1 MRKITKNVV
10 SCFLAEIE
18 TNEGNTSVSIEFDSS
33 VGRVVFLK
41 LHGNKIAR
49 KLLGSKV
56 IEISNA
62 GWFSNTTKERL
73 NALPGARIQQVNGQW
88 YQNGKLWDGQWITIN

>member
-10 SCFLAEIE
+10 SCFLVEVE

-41 LHGNKIAR
+41 LYGNKIAR
-49 KLLGSKV
+49 KLIGSKTF
-56 IEISNA
+56 EISNS

-73 NALPGARIQQVNGQW
+73 NALPGISI
-88 YQNGKLWDGQWITIN
+88 YQNSGIWYLNGNEWDGKWQLI